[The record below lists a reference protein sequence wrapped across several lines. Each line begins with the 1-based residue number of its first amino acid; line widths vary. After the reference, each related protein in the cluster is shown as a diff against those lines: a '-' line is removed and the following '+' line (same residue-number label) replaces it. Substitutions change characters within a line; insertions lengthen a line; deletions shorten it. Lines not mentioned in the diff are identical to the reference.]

1 MMRRILAGAA
11 MVGVLF
17 GLSATAALADVGPST
32 VNKGNAVLGQWAVVD
47 DVTLGNDVLDD
58 SLKYINVLS
67 SLNLQN
73 VHVDVL
79 SNQIETRDQHR

>member
-17 GLSATAALADVGPST
+17 GLSATAALADVGPDT
-32 VNKGNAVLGQWAVVD
+32 VNKGNEVLSQWAVVD
-47 DVTLGNDVLDD
+47 DVTLGNDALDD

-67 SLNLQN
+67 PLNLQN
-73 VHVDVL
+73 VDIDVL